1 MDSSELE
8 SILIIKPESSAIAAV
23 DGDENESAER
33 NPVEGS
39 QKCLD
44 ERERIENESNLLSF
58 SVVFLLRPPTLLSR
72 CSWKSLKY
80 EEKKKLLM
88 HKAPKKT
95 KKYFFNWMHDWSRKW
110 IDSPW
115 MAYIGFGPKLKLFQL
130 WIFSEA
136 FVSGC
141 EKLFELAIESAK
153 KAKRKKLSFD

>member
-72 CSWKSLKY
+72 CS
-80 EEKKKLLM
+80 
-88 HKAPKKT
+88 
-95 KKYFFNWMHDWSRKW
+95 
-110 IDSPW
+110 
-115 MAYIGFGPKLKLFQL
+115 
-130 WIFSEA
+130 
-136 FVSGC
+136 
-141 EKLFELAIESAK
+141 
-153 KAKRKKLSFD
+153 